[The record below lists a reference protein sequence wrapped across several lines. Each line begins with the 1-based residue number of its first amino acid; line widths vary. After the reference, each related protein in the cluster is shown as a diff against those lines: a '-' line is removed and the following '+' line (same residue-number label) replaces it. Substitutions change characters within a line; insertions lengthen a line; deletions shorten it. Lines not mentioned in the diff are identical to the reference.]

1 MWPHPFLLKIYNW
14 NFANEKVVSQRHWHE
29 KKKENVTKVAYQSQ
43 NTVATSTAI
52 SWKKIAFILEDQKI
66 SLE

>member
-1 MWPHPFLLKIYNW
+1 
-14 NFANEKVVSQRHWHE
+14 
-29 KKKENVTKVAYQSQ
+29 VTKVAYQSQ